1 MVILQ
6 VSCRNFEDKEGERGR
21 RRREEEEEEGG
32 RRAPY
37 HSILDSPLDASSTVS
52 WKLHPLFTASFQLL

>member
-1 MVILQ
+1 LRIK
-6 VSCRNFEDKEGERGR
+6 KEK
-21 RRREEEEEEGG
+21 EEEGGGRNKRRKEEGG